1 MEPSPSTHCRVYYP
15 FTCVVLS
22 QDNVGNTFGHA
33 TPKANIADGPLQPLL
48 DRDNTI
54 ARENLNLICLTR
66 RREAENI
73 LNRTAGRLKASDG
86 TPRLRENIHQLYLPM
101 QSGRTFCG
109 SWESCGL
116 SFNMGCFETNSKHR
130 REPFACERSKVLR
143 NSTQL
148 G

>member
-22 QDNVGNTFGHA
+22 HDNMGNTFGHA

-73 LNRTAGRLKASDG
+73 LNRAAGRLNASDG
-86 TPRLRENIHQLYLPM
+86 TPRLRENIHQFYLPM
-101 QSGRTFCG
+101 QSGRTLCG
-109 SWESCGL
+109 SWESCG
-116 SFNMGCFETNSKHR
+116 CFLLIWDASKPTRSIAENFLHVSAPKMR
-130 REPFACERSKVLR
+130 RF
-143 NSTQL
+143 
-148 G
+148 